1 MRFPK
6 EIKKLIKSTKI
17 TNFPIG
23 LPEIKQ
29 IIERSGWEIYS
40 YKEATDIIEQYN
52 IQEMADKNDSFASHI
67 GNRIVIFYDDNISQ
81 LDFPHIIAHEIG
93 HITLG
98 HLNDTEDI
106 YSKERDC
113 KCFAEELLSYIPHN
127 KMGIWGG
134 AIATLIAL
142 ILGVTYFIPKYTQ
155 IEEIPIE
162 PVIVETVDIST
173 TDTIATTDSSSDT
186 VISHY
191 ETTENQTVND
201 TVFVTKYGKKY
212 HLAGCR
218 YIKDKDDLLEISIE
232 EAEHAGYEPCEIC
245 IVE

>member
-29 IIERSGWEIYS
+29 IIKRSGWEIYS
-40 YKEATDIIEQYN
+40 YKEATDIIEQYSL
-52 IQEMADKNDSFASHI
+52 QEMTDKNDSFASHI
-67 GNRIVIFYDDNISQ
+67 SNRIVIFYDDNISQ

-93 HITLG
+93 HIFLG

-113 KCFAEELLSYIPHN
+113 ECFAEELLSYTPHD
-127 KMGIWGG
+127 KIGIWGG
-134 AIATLIAL
+134 AVAALITL
-142 ILGVTYFIPKYTQ
+142 ILGITYFIPKYTQ
-155 IEEIPIE
+155 TEDVLIETIS
-162 PVIVETVDIST
+162 ST
-173 TDTIATTDSSSDT
+173 TSNSVS
-186 VISHY
+186 
-191 ETTENQTVND
+191 ETAYNQDIGDIVY
-201 TVFVTKYGKKY
+201 VTKYGKKY

-218 YIKDKDDLLEISIE
+218 YIKDKNDLLEISIE
-232 EAEHAGYEPCEIC
+232 EAEHAGYEPCKVCFE
-245 IVE
+245 E